1 MVFDEVHILFEQSG
15 TFKKVFAAY
24 GYNVTEYDIKNTEN
38 VDLSTNIFKEI
49 DLALE
54 TKCYSLFDNIYED
67 DLVFAFFPCTY
78 FSDQS
83 QLLSRGDSFGQKNWS
98 EKQKLEYSMKQAN
111 KRSEFFN
118 YLCKLC
124 IIAIDRGF
132 KLIIENPYGK
142 INFLKWYFP
151 IRPGIVITDRRSYG
165 DYFKKPTQFFFINCV
180 PEFKL
185 FQEEDKTKFVTK
197 RIVDK
202 RGIDRSLISPA
213 FAENFCKQF
222 IFD

>member
-1 MVFDEVHILFEQSG
+1 MIFDKVHILFEQSG

-24 GYNVTEYDIKNTEN
+24 GYNVTEYDIKETEN
-38 VDLSTNIFKEI
+38 VDLSTDIFAEI
-49 DLALE
+49 DLE
-54 TKCYSLFDNIYED
+54 FNNKSNSLFSNINEN

-83 QLLSRGDSFGQKNWS
+83 QLLSRGDNFGQKSWS

-111 KRSEFFN
+111 KRSKFFN

-151 IRPGIVITDRRSYG
+151 IRPELIITDRRSYG
-165 DYFKKPTQFFFINCV
+165 DFFKKPTQFFFINCV

-185 FQEEDKTKFVTK
+185 FQGADKTKIVTK
-197 RIVDK
+197 RIEDK
-202 RGIDRSLISPA
+202 RGIDRSLISPV

>member
-1 MVFDEVHILFEQSG
+1 MIFDKVHILFEQSG
-15 TFKKVFAAY
+15 TFKKIFAAY
-24 GYNVTEYDIKNTEN
+24 GYNVTEYDIENNEN
-38 VDLSTNIFKEI
+38 VDLNTDIFAEI
-49 DLALE
+49 DLE
-54 TKCYSLFDNIYED
+54 FNNKNNSLFSNINES

-83 QLLSRGDSFGQKNWS
+83 QLLSRGDNFGQKSWS

-151 IRPGIVITDRRSYG
+151 IRPEMVITDRRSYG
-165 DYFKKPTQFFFINCV
+165 DYFKKPTQFFFVNCV

-197 RIVDK
+197 RVEDQQ
-202 RGIDRSLISPA
+202 GIDRSLISPA

>member
-1 MVFDEVHILFEQSG
+1 
-15 TFKKVFAAY
+15 
-24 GYNVTEYDIKNTEN
+24 
-38 VDLSTNIFKEI
+38 
-49 DLALE
+49 
-54 TKCYSLFDNIYED
+54 
-67 DLVFAFFPCTY
+67 
-78 FSDQS
+78 
-83 QLLSRGDSFGQKNWS
+83 
-98 EKQKLEYSMKQAN
+98 MKQAN
-111 KRSEFFN
+111 KRSKFFN

-124 IIAIDRGF
+124 IIAIDKGF

-151 IRPGIVITDRRSYG
+151 IRPEIVITDRRSYG

-185 FQEEDKTKFVTK
+185 FQEDNKTKFVTE
-197 RIVDK
+197 RIEDK

>member
-1 MVFDEVHILFEQSG
+1 MIFDKVYILFEQSG
-15 TFKKVFAAY
+15 TFKKIFAAY
-24 GYNVTEYDIKNTEN
+24 GYNVTEYDIENTEN
-38 VDLSTNIFKEI
+38 VDLRTDIFAEI
-49 DLALE
+49 DLE
-54 TKCYSLFDNIYED
+54 FNNKNNSLFSNINES

-83 QLLSRGDSFGQKNWS
+83 QLLSRGDNFGQKSWS

-111 KRSEFFN
+111 KRSKFFN

-151 IRPGIVITDRRSYG
+151 IKPEIIITDRRSYG
-165 DYFKKPTQFFFINCV
+165 DYFKKPTQFFFVNCV

-185 FQEEDKTKFVTK
+185 FQEGDKTKFVTK
-197 RIVDK
+197 RIENK
-202 RGIDRSLISPA
+202 RGIDRSLLSPA

>member
-1 MVFDEVHILFEQSG
+1 MVFDKVHIFFEQSG

-24 GYNVTEYDIKNTEN
+24 GYNVTEYDIEKTKNI
-38 VDLSTNIFKEI
+38 DLSTDIFEVI
-49 DLALE
+49 GLE
-54 TKCYSLFDNIYED
+54 YENKSTSLFRNINEN

-83 QLLSRGDSFGQKNWS
+83 TILSRGDSFGQKSWS
-98 EKQKLEYSMKQAN
+98 ERQKLEYSMKQAN
-111 KRSEFFN
+111 KRSKFFN

-151 IRPGIVITDRRSYG
+151 IRPELVITDRRSYG
-165 DYFKKPTQFFFINCV
+165 DFFKKPTQFFFINCV

-185 FQEEDKTKFVTK
+185 FQGADKTKFTSNKV
-197 RIVDK
+197 IDK
-202 RGIDRSLISPA
+202 KGLDRSLISPV